1 MLNIN
6 YGKNKALMK
15 SCEALNEYAWLVEA
29 IRKNQSIMGNIEYAV
44 EATLS
49 EMPEDFVIKKF
60 LLLNKAEVKGMF
72 LTEWDQ
78 EKVLEQERRDSLNLG
93 ITQTNERVA
102 RDMLIDGKPLAEIKK
117 YSRLTDDMIHGLAKT
132 LGVTVP

>member
-1 MLNIN
+1 
-6 YGKNKALMK
+6 
-15 SCEALNEYAWLVEA
+15 
-29 IRKNQSIMGNIEYAV
+29 
-44 EATLS
+44 
-49 EMPEDFVIKKF
+49 
-60 LLLNKAEVKGMF
+60 MF